1 MAYTKLAECLNRGYR
16 VPLRRAGHIKK
27 CPRRGLSSA
36 NQLSEE
42 QKKRLY
48 DNQVT
53 LLAREKDS

>member
-1 MAYTKLAECLNRGYR
+1 MAYTELAECLNCGYR

-27 CPRRGLSSA
+27 CPSRGLSSA